1 MQALR
6 EAGMQLYIGNKNY
19 SSWSL
24 RGWLALTLAGVPFEE
39 VKLRLDFAP
48 GSAFKQRLAQI
59 APTGRVPVLVDDGF
73 AVWDTLAI
81 VEYAND
87 KLPQAGVWPADRLA
101 RARARSLCAEMHAG
115 FFDLRSHCPMNLEA
129 DLREVGARLWAE
141 QPGVQRDVERIEQLW
156 AGQLAASGGPF
167 LFGAAGAVDAFF
179 APVAAR
185 IRTYGLPVS
194 AATAAYVQRLF
205 DLPAMQAWV
214 AAALA
219 EHDFIPADEPYRSA
233 P

>member
-115 FFDLRSHCPMNLEA
+115 FFDLRSNCPMNLEA